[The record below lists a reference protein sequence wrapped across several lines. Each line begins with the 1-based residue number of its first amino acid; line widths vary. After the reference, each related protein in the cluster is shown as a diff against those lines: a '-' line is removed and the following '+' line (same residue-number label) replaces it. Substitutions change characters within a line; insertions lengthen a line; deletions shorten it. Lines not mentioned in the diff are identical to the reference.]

1 MPTPP
6 ADLVDAYGR
15 TDYRVRLAR
24 DNYATIRIGKPLPEA
39 LQALLPE
46 VDAPWGFITAWN
58 PYSEERP
65 CAANRAAQR
74 RLRDALHTQAPAS
87 HIFTG
92 MGVGAD
98 VDADGKQW
106 REPSLFVAGASFEL
120 LDALMLR
127 FGQHA
132 IVRGTGNSL
141 AQLRCACSL
150 EGAGSGPDDQGP
162 SRRPRT

>member
-1 MPTPP
+1 MPMPP

-15 TDYRVRLAR
+15 TDYRVRLAW
-24 DNYATIRIGKPLPEA
+24 DDYATIRVGKPLPEA
-39 LQALLPE
+39 LQVLLPD

-74 RLRDALHTQAPAS
+74 RLRDALRMQAPTSRISAG
-87 HIFTG
+87 I
-92 MGVGAD
+92 GVGA

-132 IVRGTGNSL
+132 IVRGAGNSL

-150 EGAGSGPDDQGP
+150 EGTGSGPGDRGP
-162 SRRPRT
+162 SGRPGA